1 MHDYDYS
8 RSSSSSAISKNGN
21 GTTITSHHS
30 SPRASSSSPRVSA
43 STTTKQIFSPDDPTL
58 RCICELPHDDGFGF
72 SIGCEDCL
80 RWCHAACFGIYA
92 GVNEP
97 DEWRCWVCKGEG
109 GSRCRGDEVDEEEER
124 QTYVR
129 IEQDILRLH
138 SPNHSPTP
146 HSSPPAAPDPHL
158 TYLLHL
164 PSPPDSVL
172 PPTYTLHTAQHVSP
186 GTFLISYLSVVTSA
200 RSYVEDPLNGY
211 AYARVP
217 RVFVHLIPSHDH
229 SDDCGVALDARL
241 AGNAARWI
249 RSGCYPNAEIHA
261 SEDGG
266 WGVYAMQEL
275 SAGDE
280 IVLGWEWDDA
290 HPIHGGEEGKVEA
303 VDALEGAFMTCA
315 CDGRMGCA
323 LEAMRRGDWKAGNLG
338 PLVGKQ
344 RGFKTRARE
353 RGGVEI
359 VPGKGKQ
366 KQKELREVSLA
377 EKRTGQEGV
386 VPPKM
391 RKGQARKPTSPSPLS
406 PTDAFA
412 KLSLT
417 SPVFRGDDSTTLS
430 SAHDSLPTLSVPALS
445 RRRPKSPG
453 LTSDMLG
460 AETFE
465 SMSVDSPPTV
475 RSSSN
480 TPMSDG
486 PVRPPLPKRRSRKQ
500 SQSPSLV
507 QIDDSPQPQRV
518 DNGRSVL
525 AEAPRR
531 PSLPKRQPRAKE
543 SPDSTPD
550 TPPLETPEGMT
561 VDLPLPTPNIPVV
574 EPTVMSPG
582 KKRKEPDTEPL
593 ARLTSPSPVM
603 RTPSPDIPGLFL
615 VSPKTP
621 PSHNS
626 PASFPLP
633 ASPTVRS
640 QLFSSHSPPSPP
652 SPPPIVSKSL
662 SPMKSEPNPSSPQKR
677 RKMTLDD
684 WKKEREKK
692 KVGERDGPTPV
703 VIKQEE
709 EEPSLRTMSTPIP
722 IPVPRAPRAMTIP
735 GAPRAPR
742 AMMGGWGC

>member
-1 MHDYDYS
+1 MDDHDHS
-8 RSSSSSAISKNGN
+8 RSSSSSGSSRQGN
-21 GTTITSHHS
+21 GATITSHY
-30 SPRASSSSPRVSA
+30 PLPCASSSSPRA
-43 STTTKQIFSPDDPTL
+43 STSTATKQIFSPDDPTL

-109 GSRCRGDEVDEEEER
+109 GSRRRGDEVDDDEER

-129 IEQDILRLH
+129 IEQDILHLH

-146 HSSPPAAPDPHL
+146 HSSSPAVPDPHL

-172 PPTYTLHTAQHVSP
+172 PPTYTLHTAQRVGS
-186 GTFLISYLSVVTSA
+186 GTFLIPYLSVVTSA

-217 RVFVHLIPSHDH
+217 RVFVHLIPSHDE

-249 RSGCYPNAEIHA
+249 RSGCYPNVEIHA
-261 SEDGG
+261 NEDGG
-266 WGVYAMQEL
+266 WGVYAIREL

-290 HPIHGGEEGKVEA
+290 HPIHGGEEGRLEA

-315 CDGRMGCA
+315 CDGRIGCA

-366 KQKELREVSLA
+366 KRKEVKKEVLPVKNTTERA
-377 EKRTGQEGV
+377 GV

-391 RKGQARKPTSPSPLS
+391 RKGQARMPTSPSPLS

-417 SPVFRGDDSTTLS
+417 SPILRTEDSTISPLT
-430 SAHDSLPTLSVPALS
+430 HDVLTSPVPPALS
-445 RRRPKSPG
+445 RRRQKSPCS
-453 LTSDMLG
+453 TSDAMSR
-460 AETFE
+460 E
-465 SMSVDSPPTV
+465 SFDVMTVDSPSTAA
-475 RSSSN
+475 SSSDV
-480 TPMSDG
+480 PMSEA
-486 PVRPPLPKRRSRKQ
+486 PPRPPLPRRKPKKS
-500 SQSPSLV
+500 SSTPP
-507 QIDDSPQPQRV
+507 INEIPPPPRV
-518 DNGRSVL
+518 DNDRSTVVDV
-525 AEAPRR
+525 PRR
-531 PSLPKRQPRAKE
+531 PSLPKRRPRAKE
-543 SPDSTPD
+543 SPDSMPD
-550 TPPLETPEGMT
+550 TPPLETPDGML

-574 EPTVMSPG
+574 VPSVMSPG
-582 KKRKEPDTEPL
+582 KKRKEPDTEPPT
-593 ARLTSPSPVM
+593 RFKSPSPVM

-621 PSHNS
+621 PSYNP
-626 PASFPLP
+626 PASFPSP
-633 ASPTVRS
+633 ASPTIRS
-640 QLFSSHSPPSPP
+640 QLFSHSHSHSHSPPSPP
-652 SPPPIVSKSL
+652 SPPRISKSL
-662 SPMKSEPNPSSPQKR
+662 PERNLNSPQKR

-684 WKKEREKK
+684 WKKEREKT
-692 KVGERDGPTPV
+692 KVGV
-703 VIKQEE
+703 VKREE
-709 EEPSLRTMSTPIP
+709 EEPSLRMTSIPIP